1 MIGIGLLAGVLAATA
16 VVAAVVG
23 LAPQPVRLADR
34 VRTALE
40 PATTDRRSPQG
51 ALARWQH
58 RLLPSDDRLDAALT
72 ITGVSVEQLVI
83 RRLIWTGG
91 GVVVPMLFWPAGL
104 AALGTPLVVAPMV
117 GLIGGAAGWWLA
129 VHELHDQAARRRR
142 EMSLALAAYLQLAST
157 MIRAGTAEEQALRD
171 AADAGSGWSFDAL
184 QRAMDRAVTSGASL
198 WQTFD
203 GLGAEFGMLELRA
216 FGAELRIAARQGS
229 SPARTLTTR
238 AAALR
243 EEELA
248 MQLAAANRAEQ
259 RMALPLVG
267 LGLTVVVFIVFPA
280 LATFI
285 DF

>member
-1 MIGIGLLAGVLAATA
+1 MIGLGLLAGVLAASA
-16 VVAAVVG
+16 VTLAVVG
-23 LAPQPVRLADR
+23 LAPRPVPLAAR

-40 PATTDRRSPQG
+40 PATTNQSSPQG
-51 ALARWQH
+51 PLARWQH
-58 RLLPSDDRLDAALT
+58 RLLPTDERLDAALA
-72 ITGVSVEQLVI
+72 ITGISAEHLVI
-83 RRLIWTGG
+83 RRLVWTGG
-91 GVVVPMLFWPAGL
+91 GLVVPMLFWPAGL
-104 AALGTPLVVAPMV
+104 AALGTPLLAAPMV
-117 GLIGGAAGWWLA
+117 GLVGGAAGWWLA
-129 VHELHDQAARRRR
+129 VHELHDQADRRRR

-171 AADAGSGWSFDAL
+171 AAAAGSGWTFGAL
-184 QRAMDRAVTSGASL
+184 QRAIDRAVTSGASL

-216 FGAELRIAARQGS
+216 LGAELRIAARQGS

-238 AAALR
+238 AARLR

>member
-1 MIGIGLLAGVLAATA
+1 
-16 VVAAVVG
+16 
-23 LAPQPVRLADR
+23 
-34 VRTALE
+34 
-40 PATTDRRSPQG
+40 
-51 ALARWQH
+51 
-58 RLLPSDDRLDAALT
+58 
-72 ITGVSVEQLVI
+72 
-83 RRLIWTGG
+83 
-91 GVVVPMLFWPAGL
+91 
-104 AALGTPLVVAPMV
+104 
-117 GLIGGAAGWWLA
+117 
-129 VHELHDQAARRRR
+129 
-142 EMSLALAAYLQLAST
+142 
-157 MIRAGTAEEQALRD
+157 
-171 AADAGSGWSFDAL
+171 
-184 QRAMDRAVTSGASL
+184 MDRAVTSRASL

-216 FGAELRIAARQGS
+216 LGAELRIAARQGS

-238 AAALR
+238 AAGLR

>member
-1 MIGIGLLAGVLAATA
+1 MIGLGLLAGVLAATA

-23 LAPQPVRLADR
+23 LAPQPAPLADR

-40 PATTDRRSPQG
+40 PSRDRRAAEG
-51 ALARWQH
+51 RLARWQR
-58 RLLPSDDRLDAALT
+58 RLIPTDDRLDAALA
-72 ITGVSVEQLVI
+72 ITGVTIEQLAI
-83 RRLIWTGG
+83 RRLAWAAGG
-91 GVVVPMLFWPAGL
+91 AVVPMAFWPAGL
-104 AALGTPLVVAPMV
+104 AALGTPWLAAPAVGVV
-117 GLIGGAAGWWLA
+117 GGAAGWWLA
-129 VHELHDQAARRRR
+129 VHELHDQAGKRRR

-171 AADAGSGWSFDAL
+171 AAAAGSGWAFEAL
-184 QRAMDRAVTSGASL
+184 RRAMDRAVTSGAAL

-203 GLGAEFGMLELRA
+203 ALGVELGMVELRA
-216 FGAELRIAARQGS
+216 LGAELRIAARQGS
-229 SPARTLTTR
+229 SPARALTTR
-238 AAALR
+238 AAGLR

-248 MQLAAANRAEQ
+248 AQLAAANRAEQ

>member
-1 MIGIGLLAGVLAATA
+1 MIGIGLLAGVLAAT
-16 VVAAVVG
+16 VVLAAVAG

-34 VRTALE
+34 LRTALE
-40 PATTDRRSPQG
+40 PATTDQSSREG
-51 ALARWQH
+51 LLARWQH
-58 RLLPSDDRLDAALT
+58 RLLPTDDRLDAALA
-72 ITGVSVEQLVI
+72 ITGVRVERLVI
-83 RRLIWTGG
+83 RRLLWTGG
-91 GVVVPMLFWPAGL
+91 GLVVPMLFWPAGL
-104 AALGTPLVVAPMV
+104 AALGTPLLAAPMV

-216 FGAELRIAARQGS
+216 LGAELRIAARQGS

-248 MQLAAANRAEQ
+248 AQLAAANRAEQ

-267 LGLTVVVFIVFPA
+267 LGLSVVVFIVFPA